1 MRDHELREE
10 RLKKRFELPP
20 FLKHFATNLNQL
32 ARQDK
37 IPPVFGRDY
46 EMDQVLEILCHRER
60 ANSVLLLGEPGVG
73 KTAIAEGLAR
83 RIEFEPEKVPVRLR
97 DCQIVNLQMNTMVA
111 GTMLRG
117 MFEDRIQNVIREIKE
132 RPNLILF
139 IDEVHTMIGAGS
151 ALGAPSDAANVFKSV
166 LARGEVR
173 IIGATTLQR
182 VQGVH
187 PGRRGARAPLPH
199 GARRASR
206 RSSETRTI
214 LYNLRPRLERNYSVR
229 IKDEAIETALE
240 MSPRYMRHLQLPD
253 KVIGWLDT
261 AAVKAEIG
269 RRWEVTGADVV
280 NVISKI
286 ARIPEDMV
294 FREVT
299 DRFRDIEA
307 RLATRVVGQR
317 EAIDAVARR
326 LVLNKGPLKDGFDR
340 PDGVLLFLG
349 PTGVGKTELAKSV
362 AEFLFGDEKKMIRVD
377 MSEYQ
382 DGAVAV
388 DKLIGMPRGIVG
400 SERGGVLTNQLKDNP
415 YSVVLLDEVEKAS
428 PSMLN
433 LFLQAFDEGWITDGR
448 GKRVY
453 LSDAIV
459 IMTSNIGSECFRK
472 LTSPLGFYSKQV
484 GVEQVQ
490 GEITRELERRFSP
503 EFRNRIDEVVIFR
516 PLSKDEVRQ
525 ITLQQIAKIEKALAR
540 SGRTLTVTPEA
551 LEQLVTD
558 GYSLAYGARFLKRVI
573 ESRIK
578 LPISQRWTEGQ
589 RLHRRRARR
598 PGRDRGHQRG
608 RPLRARGD
616 GVRLRSAARPTSSD
630 VGRQFGTTARVAR
643 ADLVRDVEPLSS
655 VACSASSAFVAL
667 ATCVP
672 ARRSY
677 RSCST
682 AIIAAHRVDVV
693 GLRVGAGVEAVV
705 ALDHVRELP
714 GEEPHEVIL
723 RAPLQVHDVRAHERG
738 AVIGDRLDRRFELR
752 RLRGEARDDRRHQ
765 HAGVDARIAQLADG
779 AQPLQRMR
787 GARLERAPRVLVDGR
802 HAHVDRAA
810 RARGRAPRAGR
821 RRARPS
827 VPW

>member
-1 MRDHELREE
+1 LEADVEEFDIPQNKLAESAERVVDRALDEARRREHALLTNEHVCLAFAQVEWDMFGQVMRDLSLNPHEILQALEEHLRVVPSAPGRELRVAPSTKLLFKLALLHASRSGRHAVEATDLFSAIFEETQGIPVSIIRRHGIEPEALVSRLATRMRDHELREE

-32 ARQDK
+32 ATQDK
-37 IPPVFGRDY
+37 IPPVYGRDL

-83 RIEFEPEKVPVRLR
+83 RIEFEPDRVPVRLR

-173 IIGATTLQR
+173 IVGATTLSEYKEFMQEDE
-182 VQGVH
+182 
-187 PGRRGARAPLPH
+187 AL
-199 GARRASR
+199 ARRFRTVHVAEPTID
-206 RSSETRTI
+206 ETRTI

-261 AAVKAEIG
+261 AAVRAEIG
-269 RRWEVTGADVV
+269 KRWEVTGGDVV
-280 NVISKI
+280 HVISNV

-299 DRFRDIEA
+299 ERFRNVEET
-307 RLATRVVGQR
+307 LSERVIGQR
-317 EAIDAVARR
+317 DAIKAVSRR

-362 AEFLFGDEKKMIRVD
+362 AHLLFGDEKKMIRVD

-382 DGAVAV
+382 EGAVAV

-400 SERGGVLTNQLKDNP
+400 SERGGVLTNQLKDSP

-459 IMTSNIGSECFRK
+459 IMTSNIGSDVFRK
-472 LTSPLGFYSKQV
+472 LSSPMGFLSKQV
-484 GVEQVQ
+484 GINQIK
-490 GEITRELERRFSP
+490 GEIMREVERRFSP
-503 EFRNRIDEVVIFR
+503 EFRNRIDEIVLFQ
-516 PLSKDEVRQ
+516 PLLKDEVRQ
-525 ITLQQIAKIEKALAR
+525 IAVQQLAKIEASLAK
-540 SGRTLTVTPEA
+540 SHRTLTVTPDA
-551 LEQLVTD
+551 LELLVSD
-558 GYSLAYGARFLKRVI
+558 GYSLCYGARFLKRTI
-573 ESRIK
+573 EDRIK
-578 LPISQRWTEGQ
+578 LPISQQWTEGDAFTADVVNGQ
-589 RLHRRRARR
+589 MA
-598 PGRDRGHQRG
+598 
-608 RPLRARGD
+608 
-616 GVRLRSAARPTSSD
+616 VSVSSAAGGAYSELAA
-630 VGRQFGTTARVAR
+630 TA
-643 ADLVRDVEPLSS
+643 
-655 VACSASSAFVAL
+655 
-667 ATCVP
+667 
-672 ARRSY
+672 
-677 RSCST
+677 
-682 AIIAAHRVDVV
+682 
-693 GLRVGAGVEAVV
+693 
-705 ALDHVRELP
+705 
-714 GEEPHEVIL
+714 
-723 RAPLQVHDVRAHERG
+723 
-738 AVIGDRLDRRFELR
+738 
-752 RLRGEARDDRRHQ
+752 
-765 HAGVDARIAQLADG
+765 
-779 AQPLQRMR
+779 
-787 GARLERAPRVLVDGR
+787 
-802 HAHVDRAA
+802 
-810 RARGRAPRAGR
+810 
-821 RRARPS
+821 
-827 VPW
+827 

>member
-1 MRDHELREE
+1 VEAAVDDFDIPQNKMAESAERVVDRATEDARRRDHAVLTNEHVCLAFAQVEWDMFGQVMRDLSLNPHEIVQALEEHLRLLPSVPGRDLRVAPSTKLLFKLALLHASRSGRHTIEATDLFSAIFEETQGIPVSIIRRHGIEPEALVSRLATRMRDHEQREE

-32 ARQDK
+32 ARQDRV
-37 IPPVFGRDY
+37 PPVFGRDD

-173 IIGATTLQR
+173 IIGATTLSEYKEF
-182 VQGVH
+182 VQEDE
-187 PGRRGARAPLPH
+187 AL
-199 GARRASR
+199 ARRFRTVQVCEPSIE
-206 RSSETRTI
+206 ETRSI

-229 IKDEAIETALE
+229 INDEAIETALE
-240 MSPRYMRHLQLPD
+240 MSSRYMRHLLLPD

-261 AAVKAEIG
+261 ASVKAEIG

-280 NVISKI
+280 NVISKV

-299 DRFRDIEA
+299 DRFKDIET
-307 RLATRVVGQR
+307 RLGTRVVGQR
-317 EAIDAVARR
+317 NAISAVSRR

-433 LFLQAFDEGWITDGR
+433 VFLQAFDEGWITDGR

-459 IMTSNIGSECFRK
+459 IMTSNIGSEYFRK
-472 LTSPLGFYSKQV
+472 LTNPLGFLSKQV
-484 GVEQVQ
+484 EVEQIQ
-490 GEITRELERRFSP
+490 AEILRELERRFTP
-503 EFRNRIDEVVIFR
+503 EFRNRIDEVVLFR
-516 PLSKDEVRQ
+516 PLSKDEVRE
-525 ITLQQIAKIEKALAR
+525 ISIQQVSKIQRTLAR
-540 SGRTLTVTPEA
+540 TGRSLTVTPAA
-551 LEQLVTD
+551 LEKIVQD
-558 GYSLAYGARFLKRVI
+558 GYSLAYGARFLKRTI
-573 ESRIK
+573 EDRIK
-578 LPISQRWTEGQ
+578 LPISQMWTEGDTFT
-589 RLHRRRARR
+589 A
-598 PGRDRGHQRG
+598 DVT
-608 RPLRARGD
+608 D
-616 GVRLRSAARPTSSD
+616 GQIELQA
-630 VGRQFGTTARVAR
+630 TTARGR
-643 ADLVRDVEPLSS
+643 LSG
-655 VACSASSAFVAL
+655 L
-667 ATCVP
+667 A
-672 ARRSY
+672 A
-677 RSCST
+677 T
-682 AIIAAHRVDVV
+682 A
-693 GLRVGAGVEAVV
+693 
-705 ALDHVRELP
+705 
-714 GEEPHEVIL
+714 
-723 RAPLQVHDVRAHERG
+723 
-738 AVIGDRLDRRFELR
+738 
-752 RLRGEARDDRRHQ
+752 
-765 HAGVDARIAQLADG
+765 
-779 AQPLQRMR
+779 
-787 GARLERAPRVLVDGR
+787 
-802 HAHVDRAA
+802 
-810 RARGRAPRAGR
+810 
-821 RRARPS
+821 
-827 VPW
+827 

>member
-1 MRDHELREE
+1 MRRAGFARRQRRRTAVEDFDIPQNKMAESAERVVDRALEDARRREHALLTNEHVCLAFAQVEWDMFGQVMRDLNLNPHEILQALEEHLRVLPSVTGRELRVAPSTKLLFKLALLHASRSGRHSIEATDLFSAIFEETQGIPVSIIRRHGIEPEALVSRLATRMRDHELREE

-173 IIGATTLQR
+173 IIGATTSSEYKEFIQEDEAL
-182 VQGVH
+182 
-187 PGRRGARAPLPH
+187 
-199 GARRASR
+199 ARRFRPVHVAEPSI
-206 RSSETRTI
+206 EQTRHI

-240 MSPRYMRHLQLPD
+240 MSPRYQRHLHLPD

-261 AAVKAEIG
+261 AAVRAEID
-269 RRWEVTGADVV
+269 RRWEVTQSDVIE
-280 NVISKI
+280 VISH
-286 ARIPEDMV
+286 AADIPSDMV
-294 FREVT
+294 FRDVG
-299 DRFRDIEA
+299 DRFKDIESKLGKRVIGQKKA
-307 RLATRVVGQR
+307 VNALAH
-317 EAIDAVARR
+317 R

-349 PTGVGKTELAKSV
+349 PTGVGKTELAKAI
-362 AEFLFGDEKKMIRVD
+362 AEFMFGDEKKMIRID

-382 DGAVAV
+382 DGGVSV

-400 SERGGVLTNQLKDNP
+400 SERGGILTNALKDNP
-415 YSVVLLDEVEKAS
+415 CSVILLDEIEKAS
-428 PSMLN
+428 PTLLN
-433 LFLQAFDEGWITDGR
+433 VFLQAFDEGWLTDGR

-459 IMTSNIGSECFRK
+459 IMTSNAGSEHFRK
-472 LTSPLGFYSKQV
+472 LQSPLGFRAGSMPLD
-484 GVEQVQ
+484 QVQ
-490 GEITRELERRFSP
+490 GDINRELERRFPP
-503 EFRNRIDEVVIFR
+503 EFRNRIDQVVLFQ
-516 PLSKDEVRQ
+516 PLTKDEVRLIALKYIDQ
-525 ITLQQIAKIEKALAR
+525 VTSTLKKWNKTITVE
-540 SGRTLTVTPEA
+540 PEA
-551 LEQLVTD
+551 LEQIVSD

-573 ESRIK
+573 DDRIK
-578 LPISQRWTEGQ
+578 LPLSQRWKEANSFKATVVDGQ
-589 RLHRRRARR
+589 VVIETVGPRLVA
-598 PGRDRGHQRG
+598 
-608 RPLRARGD
+608 
-616 GVRLRSAARPTSSD
+616 SSD
-630 VGRQFGTTARVAR
+630 P
-643 ADLVRDVEPLSS
+643 D
-655 VACSASSAFVAL
+655 
-667 ATCVP
+667 
-672 ARRSY
+672 
-677 RSCST
+677 
-682 AIIAAHRVDVV
+682 AI
-693 GLRVGAGVEAVV
+693 AV
-705 ALDHVRELP
+705 
-714 GEEPHEVIL
+714 
-723 RAPLQVHDVRAHERG
+723 
-738 AVIGDRLDRRFELR
+738 
-752 RLRGEARDDRRHQ
+752 
-765 HAGVDARIAQLADG
+765 
-779 AQPLQRMR
+779 
-787 GARLERAPRVLVDGR
+787 
-802 HAHVDRAA
+802 
-810 RARGRAPRAGR
+810 
-821 RRARPS
+821 
-827 VPW
+827 